1 MRAASKFTYVFAPKI
16 PPLHQVS
23 DVPSNWYA
31 DFLRAHRQFDYGDEM
46 HALLKFSS
54 AVDWLNR
61 QVGKYAIWLILAA
74 TAISAINAIVRK
86 VFNTSSNAYLEV
98 QWYLFAWSF
107 LIAAGFTL
115 LNREHVRIDV
125 VNSRLSKRTQ
135 MWIDIVGFAL
145 FLSPLCLLV
154 LYYTVPMT
162 IQQFQSGEMSG
173 NPGGL
178 VRWPVW
184 LALPVGFSLLLL
196 QGWSELIKRIAFLMG
211 HAPDPTLKAGEKSAE
226 EELAEILRLRTEQE
240 QASAPAAAR

>member
-1 MRAASKFTYVFAPKI
+1 
-16 PPLHQVS
+16 
-23 DVPSNWYA
+23 
-31 DFLRAHRQFDYGDEM
+31 M

-61 QVGKYAIWLILAA
+61 QVGKHAIWLILAA

-107 LIAAGFTL
+107 LIAAGYTL

-145 FLSPLCLLV
+145 FLTPLCLLV

-162 IQQFQSGEMSG
+162 IQQFQTGEVSG

-178 VRWPVW
+178 IRWPVW
-184 LALPVGFSLLLL
+184 LALPVGFTLLLL
-196 QGWSELIKRIAFLMG
+196 QGWSELIKVLAYLAG
-211 HAPDPTLKAGEKSAE
+211 QGPDPTEKPTDKSDEAALIEALRNEAAQKA
-226 EELAEILRLRTEQE
+226 
-240 QASAPAAAR
+240 ASAQNP